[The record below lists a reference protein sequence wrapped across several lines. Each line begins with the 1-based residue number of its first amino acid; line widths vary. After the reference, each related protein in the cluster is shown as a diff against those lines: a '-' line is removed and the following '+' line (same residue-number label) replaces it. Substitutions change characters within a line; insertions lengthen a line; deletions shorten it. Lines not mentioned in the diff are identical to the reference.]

1 MYLLL
6 MRLGI
11 AVRRREIGCRVY
23 IAEAGA
29 SGRWQDEELRL
40 RCGDR
45 VQDKTEESAFSASE
59 LESAW
64 VSALGFSAHAF
75 FSRCL
80 FFIYFLFL
88 YIKEKTGRF
97 KLLCEMIWQIR

>member
-1 MYLLL
+1 

-45 VQDKTEESAFSASE
+45 VQDKTEESAFSVSE

-75 FSRCL
+75 FCRCL
-80 FFIYFLFL
+80 FFIYFFIFIYKRKNWTFQTSL
-88 YIKEKTGRF
+88 
-97 KLLCEMIWQIR
+97 